1 MLFISEISEDD
12 SAKFLKNQVTGRQVV
27 LLNPYCNEILNS
39 DLLDVN
45 CNSPYLTYACGENME
60 WALINRGLSVGQ

>member
-39 DLLDVN
+39 DLLDDKKGVLMLKRVKIW
-45 CNSPYLTYACGENME
+45 SGP
-60 WALINRGLSVGQ
+60 